1 MAEPVKGQAYEFPVG
16 LDSVLGTG
24 FQVNPTIA
32 AGDFTISKDFG
43 TFVNLATLPVVT
55 PAGSTSVKIAL
66 SAAEMTADK
75 VFILAK
81 DAAGNE
87 WEEMQAFI
95 DAPVGTTDTILDII
109 EGDHIETSQT
119 LVINKKDTTTP
130 VLSKVITGSLLSD
143 NVTIRTIES

>member
-1 MAEPVKGQAYEFPVG
+1 MSEPVKGEAYDFPVG
-16 LDSVLGTG
+16 LDSVLGSG
-24 FQVNPTIA
+24 FQVNPTIT

-43 TFVNLATLPVVT
+43 AFVNLATLPVVT
-55 PAGSTSVKIAL
+55 PVGSTSVKVVL
-66 SAAEMTADK
+66 SATEMTADK
-75 VFILAK
+75 ILIFAK

-95 DAPVGTTDTILDII
+95 DAPAGNSETVLDII

>member
-1 MAEPVKGQAYEFPVG
+1 MAEPVKGVAYEFPVG
-16 LDSVLGTG
+16 LDSVLVTG

-32 AGDFTISKDFG
+32 AGDFQISKDFG
-43 TFVNLATLPVVT
+43 AFANLATLPVVT
-55 PAGSTSVKIAL
+55 PAGSTSVKVSL
-66 SAAEMTADK
+66 SALEMTADK
-75 VFILAK
+75 ILILAK
-81 DAAGNE
+81 DAAGDE

-95 DAPVGTTDTILDII
+95 DAPAGSSETVLDII

-130 VLSKVITGSLLSD
+130 VLSKVITGSLLTD